1 MTNMRDDSPGVV
13 FAKKR
18 KFGNKKI
25 ILFTNVKETNKKQKA
40 TKVMKIKTK

>member
-18 KFGNKKI
+18 KFGYEKI
-25 ILFTNVKETNKKQKA
+25 ILFTNVKETKSNKGNENKN
-40 TKVMKIKTK
+40 